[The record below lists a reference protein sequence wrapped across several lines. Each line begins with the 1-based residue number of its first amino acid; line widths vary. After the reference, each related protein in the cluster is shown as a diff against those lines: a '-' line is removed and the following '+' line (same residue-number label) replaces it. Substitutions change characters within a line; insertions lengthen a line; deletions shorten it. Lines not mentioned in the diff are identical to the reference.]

1 MTENQERSKKA
12 VNRNKPTVDPDNAI
26 VRYYRL

>member
-1 MTENQERSKKA
+1 MTENQEGSKKA

-26 VRYYRL
+26 VRYRL